1 MMLNLGSQ
9 PNYEPNSRNNGG
21 NTFTFNEDAKYSP
34 YKVTGLVTR
43 VRPGNPDDD
52 FAQPGTLFRKVM
64 CAKMQNNT
72 IFNFVTAMKGVRQDI
87 AERVIK
93 MLYKADAELGNK
105 VAQGLGFAAVSSR
118 L

>member
-1 MMLNLGSQ
+1 
-9 PNYEPNSRNNGG
+9 
-21 NTFTFNEDAKYSP
+21 
-34 YKVTGLVTR
+34 
-43 VRPGNPDDD
+43 
-52 FAQPGTLFRKVM
+52 
-64 CAKMQNNT
+64 MQNNT

-105 VAQGLGFAAVSSR
+105 VAQGLGFPAVSSR